1 MLALVFLD
9 YSPSVV
15 HVQCYVSNVI
25 PFSFHT
31 EILPLFLFVTPKP
44 IESIDIKLHTTDHL
58 NTDKYTNVRCYESLL
73 VAIRYQYI
81 PVILFILV
89 FQDVDPDAIQS
100 SLTVDGLLVIKAAKK
115 AIESPKERVIPVQLE
130 SAEGG
135 EEQEGA
141 TGGED
146 VESLPEEEAK
156 QEAEP
161 ESKPEER
168 AKTPAE

>member
-1 MLALVFLD
+1 MEVGSRHWFW
-9 YSPSVV
+9 
-15 HVQCYVSNVI
+15 
-25 PFSFHT
+25 
-31 EILPLFLFVTPKP
+31 
-44 IESIDIKLHTTDHL
+44 L
-58 NTDKYTNVRCYESLL
+58 NIT
-73 VAIRYQYI
+73 
-81 PVILFILV
+81 LV

-100 SLTVDGLLVIKAAKK
+100 SLTEDGVLVIKAAKK
-115 AIESPKERVIPVQLE
+115 AIEPPKERIIPVQLG

-135 EEQEGA
+135 EEKEGA

-161 ESKPEER
+161 ESKPEEK